1 MTIARNGY
9 IDRLLESRGNGMVKV
24 LVGLRRCGKSFLL
37 FRLFKERL
45 LAEGVPPGSIVE
57 VALDARENAALRD
70 PDTLGEALRARLA
83 GVRGTAYV
91 FLDEIQLVRSVN
103 RTGLQPEQV
112 APEDAPFLATT
123 FYDVLNGLAARPDTE
138 VFVTGSNS
146 KMLSRDVATQFR
158 GRGDVIAV
166 RPLSFAEFLPA
177 HGGEKAEAWEAYAT
191 YGGMPAA
198 ALLTSDGARERYLK
212 DLFRTVYLSD
222 IVERLG
228 IRDELRLDRL
238 VDMLASAVGSLTNPA
253 RLSRAMGTAFREA
266 PDPHTVKRDLDALED
281 AFLFAK
287 ADRWDV
293 KGGRYLEYP
302 SKWYATDVGLRN
314 ARLNFRQMEPTHIQE
329 NVLYNELSGR
339 GWSVDV
345 GVVPVETR
353 KNGVYEK
360 ANHEIDFVL
369 NRGFRRVYV
378 QSAFRMDDPEKR
390 EAELLPLQKTGDF
403 FRKVVVTGGFERPWM
418 DEKGIL
424 HAGIV
429 PFLLDSAILES

>member
-198 ALLTSDGARERYLK
+198 ALLTSDWARERYLK

-424 HAGIV
+424 HAGLV